1 MVVAACF
8 YVPYALLYTSFFPH
22 PGGFGSGIWESLD
35 YWLDQHGYRRGDQ
48 PDFYYLMLLP
58 AYEFV
63 ALAFAGPA
71 LLYYSLRG
79 GLRSWLLTAVAVL
92 GLLMFFGAD
101 SFAPTL
107 GDARFLGDLLAD
119 IPLIGDRVARV
130 ATADAALLTLPVAAV
145 ALFFAVRGAM
155 FERFLVF
162 WAAGSIV
169 AYSWVGEKMPWL
181 SVHITLPVILL
192 AAYTLGKLL
201 SVGTRDAGH

>member
-79 GLRSWLLTAVAVL
+79 GLRSIALTLLAAVT
-92 GLLMFFGAD
+92 LLAFFGGD
-101 SFAPTL
+101 SFAPSLRAARWL
-107 GDARFLGDLLAD
+107 GRPHQNFP
-119 IPLIGDRVARV
+119 PLPR
-130 ATADAALLTLPVAAV
+130 P
-145 ALFFAVRGAM
+145 
-155 FERFLVF
+155 
-162 WAAGSIV
+162 
-169 AYSWVGEKMPWL
+169 P
-181 SVHITLPVILL
+181 P
-192 AAYTLGKLL
+192 
-201 SVGTRDAGH
+201 